1 MGVNLLD
8 VIMAGLVMGGIYALA
23 AVGLNL
29 QYGVVRV
36 LNMAYGEFIMV
47 GGFLGFWMFTLYGIN
62 PILTLIICVPTMYIQ
77 GWVVHRLVF
86 HPIRINA
93 YSSF

>member
-8 VIMAGLVMGGIYALA
+8 IIIAGLVMGGIYALA

-36 LNMAYGEFIMV
+36 LNMDYGEFIMV
-47 GGFLGFWMFTLYGIN
+47 GGFIGWWKFTLYNIN
-62 PILTLIICVPTMYIQ
+62 PI
-77 GWVVHRLVF
+77 
-86 HPIRINA
+86 
-93 YSSF
+93 